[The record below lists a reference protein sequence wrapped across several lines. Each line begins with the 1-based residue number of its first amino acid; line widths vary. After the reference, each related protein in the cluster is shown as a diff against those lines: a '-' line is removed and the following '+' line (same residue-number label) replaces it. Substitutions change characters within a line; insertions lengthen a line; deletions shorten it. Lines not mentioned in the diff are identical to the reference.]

1 MRKHLLSVAI
11 ILALAAA
18 ILTAG
23 MRYYNYVSEMIF
35 EESAAH
41 LTEIYHQANQS
52 LNNLVA
58 HNWSTMQMWVP
69 YLQDTQD
76 DARIQEYVEILK
88 KERGFTDFY
97 FISREGEYRTVEGK

>member
-1 MRKHLLSVAI
+1 MRKHLLSVAV

-58 HNWSTMQMWVP
+58 HN
-69 YLQDTQD
+69 
-76 DARIQEYVEILK
+76 
-88 KERGFTDFY
+88 
-97 FISREGEYRTVEGK
+97 